1 VWSLVDAL
9 GWASLPLGSAGRFDE
24 GTAFAEEALE
34 LALRLGHVSGEI
46 IARRG
51 VLLNGVP
58 VAADLEVLEQCLLK
72 DLELCTSIRSPW
84 VSQTHA
90 WLAFVTT
97 FRGRFEEGLSHAEQ
111 AATIEPDSA
120 WSGRAWGSRLS
131 NRSHAGDRDEV
142 RRMLAEAANWL
153 PGIGVD
159 APCGSLLRLSVAAE
173 AAAVAGVSDLCGEL
187 YPVLADMADRLLMRP
202 FDWALTQRVAGM
214 AAASAGMWEQAEAH
228 FETALRQ
235 AVELPNRL
243 DDPQVRHR
251 YGEALLARGRAED
264 QARAQ
269 ALLDEAREGYER
281 LGMRWCAVAL
291 TPR

>member
-1 VWSLVDAL
+1 
-9 GWASLPLGSAGRFDE
+9 
-24 GTAFAEEALE
+24 
-34 LALRLGHVSGEI
+34 
-46 IARRG
+46 
-51 VLLNGVP
+51 
-58 VAADLEVLEQCLLK
+58 
-72 DLELCTSIRSPW
+72 
-84 VSQTHA
+84 
-90 WLAFVTT
+90 
-97 FRGRFEEGLSHAEQ
+97 
-111 AATIEPDSA
+111 
-120 WSGRAWGSRLS
+120 
-131 NRSHAGDRDEV
+131 
-142 RRMLAEAANWL
+142 
-153 PGIGVD
+153 
-159 APCGSLLRLSVAAE
+159 
-173 AAAVAGVSDLCGEL
+173 VSDLCGEL

-281 LGMRWCAVAL
+281 LGMSWCATAL
-291 TPR
+291 TTR